1 MKVNGGEHRFGAA
14 YYLGLKQVPVHLM
27 KMHVNV
33 FKGQHFKNWFEF
45 LRAVRQKIKDV
56 EARYS

>member
-33 FKGQHFKNWFEF
+33 FKGQHFKNRFEF